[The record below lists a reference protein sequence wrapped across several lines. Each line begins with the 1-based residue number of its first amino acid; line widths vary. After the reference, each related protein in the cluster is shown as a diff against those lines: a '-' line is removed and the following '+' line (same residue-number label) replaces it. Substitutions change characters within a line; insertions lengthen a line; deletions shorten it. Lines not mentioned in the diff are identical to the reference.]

1 MHQSVSGHYNTS
13 HGVIS
18 EVVGQNPCGEG
29 KKLPGSVAICRHTGI
44 ISAEARLRI
53 SRLQEAQPQLDST
66 SHLSLF
72 TPSACLQVH
81 RPSGQNQPQRQH
93 RHQT

>member
-29 KKLPGSVAICRHTGI
+29 KGPRCML
-44 ISAEARLRI
+44 
-53 SRLQEAQPQLDST
+53 
-66 SHLSLF
+66 
-72 TPSACLQVH
+72 
-81 RPSGQNQPQRQH
+81 
-93 RHQT
+93 